1 MTDTGVDYYDVQ
13 RMVEDEARE
22 RRAAVDEV
30 RGLVA
35 QREREAYKAIRELR
49 EQVAALGRVLNA
61 RTEHMA

>member
-35 QREREAYKAIRELR
+35 QREREAYEAIRELR